1 MTAQP
6 ATAHRI
12 FTGTMPDGSQVLVQL
27 WDEPGDPER
36 KSQQ

>member
-1 MTAQP
+1 M
-6 ATAHRI
+6 HRI